1 MSSLAEEKSD
11 TERMKIKVVY
21 GVRTSERDENR
32 PLYYNQTKHMSNPGE
47 RRNMQNNFT
56 VLYQYEGSSDYKYDG
71 SCDYDYFDG
80 SSNYQYD
87 GSNYS
92 YNDSYK
98 YSSPVYSGENFRHC
112 GPQPIQHNDS
122 QLYNKNTCPRPSL
135 LRTPPTLR
143 GISPNN
149 IVCSAPPPQTPVTTA
164 PPSIPNVMFPPPAN
178 QV

>member
-1 MSSLAEEKSD
+1 
-11 TERMKIKVVY
+11 
-21 GVRTSERDENR
+21 
-32 PLYYNQTKHMSNPGE
+32 MSNPGE

-71 SCDYDYFDG
+71 SCDYDYDG
-80 SSNYQYD
+80 SNYQYD

-92 YNDSYK
+92 YNDNYK

-112 GPQPIQHNDS
+112 GPQQHNDS
-122 QLYNKNTCPRPSL
+122 QLYNKNTCPRPL
-135 LRTPPTLR
+135 LRTPTTLR

-149 IVCSAPPPQTPVTTA
+149 IVLHHHSSALDSAPPQTPVTTA